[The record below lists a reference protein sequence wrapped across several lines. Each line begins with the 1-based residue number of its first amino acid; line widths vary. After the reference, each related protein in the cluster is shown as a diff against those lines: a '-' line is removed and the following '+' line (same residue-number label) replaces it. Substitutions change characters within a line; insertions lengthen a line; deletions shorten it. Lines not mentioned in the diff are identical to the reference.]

1 MILICLK
8 YLEAVFLEVHWRVH
22 LKNYIEERLEAS
34 ENNFLQKRYVFAF
47 ARGLSHYH
55 TRTIF

>member
-8 YLEAVFLEVHWRVH
+8 CLEAVFLDVHWRVH
-22 LKNYIEERLEAS
+22 FKNCIEDCLEAS
-34 ENNFLQKRYVFAF
+34 ENNFLQKRFVFAF

-55 TRTIF
+55 TRTTF